1 VTRLRIG
8 VEIGA
13 VFLSQILALVEA
25 SFQGIATGCTVW
37 VAAGFCVFAAG
48 PLAFLILAIWRVLTH
63 MRSGDLAYEDA
74 PRPTWAGLRESLT
87 EAKGCCGKPQ
97 ALLDFYDACRA
108 RGEWKNDTPH
118 ARHWNFLLADSTK
131 IGFVYCFFVIAK
143 RIVMAAT
150 MEFTDG
156 ELNALLSLAM
166 QSTDTA
172 LLIILRPFNDGQASL

>member
-37 VAAGFCVFAAG
+37 IAAGFCVLAAG

-74 PRPTWAGLRESLT
+74 PRPTWAGLRESLA